1 MCSGVSLSNLHSPDD
16 LGSIVSFHMPACHL
30 YISLWEVSV
39 QMSNAF
45 YLSVLIFL
53 QLRFFFGGG
62 KILFLFFFNLNLFSF
77 KSSLYALDNSSLSD
91 VSFVNI
97 SFTSV
102 A

>member
-1 MCSGVSLSNLHSPDD
+1 
-16 LGSIVSFHMPACHL
+16 MPVCHL
-30 YISLWEVSV
+30 YIFLWEVSV

-45 YLSVLIFL
+45 YLSFLIFL
-53 QLRFFFGGG
+53 QLSFGFFFFFCGWGGDF
-62 KILFLFFFNLNLFSF
+62 ILIFLNLNLFSF

-97 SFTSV
+97 FFTSV